1 MAATKATYSPKERE
15 RIIGHVLTELAGGRA
30 VSRVLADDK
39 GMPAAAT
46 FWNWYFADADLME
59 KVARARENGVEAIM
73 DETLA
78 IADQQEVGEIVTNDG
93 EKTTTRKEDM
103 LGHRKLRIE
112 TRHKYAQMIAPRKYG
127 PKLDLT
133 SGGERVALDE
143 TAIAARTAAL
153 LQKGL
158 DRSDGSD

>member
-1 MAATKATYSPKERE
+1 MAATSATYTDEQRG
-15 RIIGHVLTELAGGRA
+15 IIVAHVLTELAGGRA
-30 VSRVLADDK
+30 VSRILREDG

-46 FWNWYFADADLME
+46 FWNWYYADETLME

-78 IADQQEVGEIVTNDG
+78 IADEQEIGETVTEDG
-93 EKTTTRKEDM
+93 DKTTIKREDM
-103 LGHRKLRIE
+103 LGHRKLRID

-133 SGGERVALDE
+133 SGGEKIGL
-143 TAIAARTAAL
+143 TAEIEGARRRAAEKL
-153 LQKGL
+153 
-158 DRSDGSD
+158 SDGD